1 MEKPSTAR
9 IALKWG
15 LISAICSIIYTTILY
30 FTGMWKTS
38 AFAWIGYIFLA
49 GGIIMAMREFK
60 SQNNDYMSYG
70 EGLGIGS
77 LLSAVSGVI
86 SAIYGYIYMNF
97 IDNTMTQQI
106 IEMQSTKM
114 AEQGM
119 TEEQI
124 DQAMQMAGKFMT
136 PGMMFIFTVLGML
149 FFGFILSLI
158 ISAIMRKN
166 KPEMDF

>member
-15 LISAICSIIYTTILY
+15 LITAVISIIYSTILY
-30 FTGMWKTS
+30 FTGMWKTP
-38 AFAWIGYIFLA
+38 ALAWVGYLFLA
-49 GGIIMAMREFK
+49 GGIVMAMREFK
-60 SQNNDYMSYG
+60 SMNNDYMSYG

-77 LLSAVSGVI
+77 LMSTVSGVI
-86 SAIYGYIYMNF
+86 GAIYGYIYMNF

-106 IEMQSTKM
+106 MEMQTTKM

-124 DQAMQMAGKFMT
+124 DQAMQMASKFMS
-136 PGMMFIFTVLGML
+136 PGMMFIFTVLGSL
-149 FFGFILSLI
+149 FIGFILSLI
-158 ISAIMRKN
+158 ISAILRKN